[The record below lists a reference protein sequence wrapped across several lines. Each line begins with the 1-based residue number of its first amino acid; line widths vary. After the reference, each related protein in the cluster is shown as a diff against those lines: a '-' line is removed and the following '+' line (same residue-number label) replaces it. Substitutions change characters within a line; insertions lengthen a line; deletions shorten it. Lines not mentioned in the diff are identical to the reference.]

1 MEDSRQKPGFFVRL
15 ATLIV
20 DKRNLFFL
28 LYAAGIVFSLISQGW
43 VQVNNDITDY
53 LPEET
58 ETRQGLQLM
67 DDEFTTFGTA
77 RVMISNITYEKAED
91 LKDVIEAIPGVSSVT
106 FGDQVDEDEN
116 TIDADDRDD
125 YYKDSA
131 ALYSVTFE
139 GETDDP
145 VSEAA
150 MVQLRETLKDYDLSI
165 SSEVGE
171 DGSARLEKEMQSI
184 LVVAAITILVVLFLT
199 SRTYGEIPVLL
210 LTFVAAALLNKG
222 TNYLLGEISFISDSI
237 AVVLQLALAIDY
249 AIILLHRFPG
259 AAGLL
264 RNRDGLRPGPGG
276 RQSRR
281 SRLQSSRRWSCRS
294 SRPCCPDRTS
304 RRAETG
310 GRWRGPRCCSRWRC
324 GHGCRGRASS

>member
-1 MEDSRQKPGFFVRL
+1 MEDNRQKPGFFVRL

-28 LYAAGIVFSLISQGW
+28 LYTAGIIFSLISQGW

-67 DDEFTTFGTA
+67 EDEFTTFGTA
-77 RVMISNITYEKAED
+77 RVMVSNITYENAEE

-145 VSEAA
+145 VSEEA

-199 SRTYGEIPVLL
+199 SRTYG
-210 LTFVAAALLNKG
+210 
-222 TNYLLGEISFISDSI
+222 D
-237 AVVLQLALAIDY
+237 
-249 AIILLHRFPG
+249 PG
-259 AAGLL
+259 AA
-264 RNRDGLRPGPGG
+264 
-276 RQSRR
+276 
-281 SRLQSSRRWSCRS
+281 
-294 SRPCCPDRTS
+294 PDL
-304 RRAETG
+304 
-310 GRWRGPRCCSRWRC
+310 C
-324 GHGCRGRASS
+324 GSGSLK

>member
-1 MEDSRQKPGFFVRL
+1 MEDNRQKPGFFVRL

-28 LYAAGIVFSLISQGW
+28 LYTAGIIFSLISQGW

-67 DDEFTTFGTA
+67 EDEFTTFGTA
-77 RVMISNITYEKAED
+77 RVMVSNITYENAEE

-145 VSEAA
+145 VSEEA

-237 AVVLQLALAIDY
+237 AAQPTETVGK
-249 AIILLHRFPG
+249 LLK
-259 AAGLL
+259 AAGIT
-264 RNRDGLRPGPGG
+264 
-276 RQSRR
+276 Q
-281 SRLQSSRRWSCRS
+281 
-294 SRPCCPDRTS
+294 
-304 RRAETG
+304 
-310 GRWRGPRCCSRWRC
+310 
-324 GHGCRGRASS
+324 